1 MGAGML
7 QLYRKAGADTTHE
20 ARGEELKERQGEDG
34 DATLTGA
41 VRKVYE
47 GTVEF

>member
-1 MGAGML
+1 ML
-7 QLYRKAGADTTHE
+7 NGYCKAGEDITVKL
-20 ARGEELKERQGEDG
+20 RGGDLIVRYDEGG